1 MGAHRPGQACTCCSH
16 RDGSHPLIV
25 LIRYSERGDLQ
36 GPQRLRRCTGAPR
49 CLFHLPASVFE
60 SDPLIYPA
68 TLFWRRFG
76 CAGLVGGILFSAKFI
91 CMGKSGVGPGFDS
104 RPYKKCAHFA
114 HFAENH
120 CRVARDPRTL
130 GAVRPGLVGAPWGQP
145 ERGQR
150 RTHRRPSG
158 PAYPTQDQPDLDK
171 PMKSSRG
178 RALRC
183 VVSAATGGSH
193 SLPVGEQWPGKGTY
207 EIATAV
213 LTQELVGVSAMC
225 GILARFFSS
234 LNRTSSPT
242 ATTDGPTNQ
251 EWLYVLALIPYSRCA
266 YP

>member
-76 CAGLVGGILFSAKFI
+76 CAGLVGGIPFSAKFI

-120 CRVARDPRTL
+120 CRVAREPLTL
-130 GAVRPGLVGAPWGQP
+130 WAAGPGSAGAPWGQP

-150 RTHRRPSG
+150 RTHHRPSG
-158 PAYPTQDQPDLDK
+158 PAYPTQGQPDLERQV
-171 PMKSSRG
+171 KSSQAAGPCGAWLLLLPGPPAAIEERG
-178 RALRC
+178 TAGRKEGTRECHCFFNPKAGR
-183 VVSAATGGSH
+183 GGENIWDAH
-193 SLPVGEQWPGKGTY
+193 
-207 EIATAV
+207 
-213 LTQELVGVSAMC
+213 
-225 GILARFFSS
+225 
-234 LNRTSSPT
+234 
-242 ATTDGPTNQ
+242 
-251 EWLYVLALIPYSRCA
+251 LALLLVKQDIFT
-266 YP
+266 